1 MRLSLCALLHNAND
15 VYGPRIAAAPSSV
28 KTTTRLPRR
37 EIWTWSS
44 VGTEYSCP
52 SEVRIKNGTNG
63 TRSSRSRTSAIMRAL
78 YQKLPIPHHLLAVE
92 PDVEIASHTVDMRF
106 RNPIGAGVL
115 GIRMTKREM
124 NAGNL

>member
-1 MRLSLCALLHNAND
+1 SAVRLSPVGLLDHAID

-63 TRSSRSRTSAIMRAL
+63 TRSSRSRTSAITRAL
-78 YQKLPIPHHLLAVE
+78 YQKLPAAHHWFTVE
-92 PDVEIASHTVDMRF
+92 PDVEIAPHTIDMRF
-106 RNPIGAGVL
+106 
-115 GIRMTKREM
+115 
-124 NAGNL
+124 